1 MFRTVPLSII
11 RSFSLHT
18 AMVYVIQCQ
27 TPRNGQ
33 RDCPKHVEFYSKNK
47 FEKLVHLVGFIIR
60 IIKYHVKLFF
70 LFLSGSLQ
78 MSLYLLLGF
87 CLTVCS
93 HRRFCPVTG
102 VTGLQCLIS
111 HDLCLTEDDLAS
123 LIASRR
129 EILNAGRFRRLY
141 PTASGSRYTG
151 YLQELQALM
160 LQDSKNI
167 FQPVNSLFR

>member
-1 MFRTVPLSII
+1 MTGLRCLISVTGVTGL
-11 RSFSLHT
+11 
-18 AMVYVIQCQ
+18 QCLISV
-27 TPRNGQ
+27 TG
-33 RDCPKHVEFYSKNK
+33 VT
-47 FEKLVHLVGFIIR
+47 G
-60 IIKYHVKLFF
+60 
-70 LFLSGSLQ
+70 LQ
-78 MSLYLLLGF
+78 
-87 CLTVCS
+87 CLIS
-93 HRRFCPVTG
+93 VTG

-129 EILNAGRFRRLY
+129 EMLNAGRFRRLY
-141 PTASGSRYTG
+141 PTASGNRYSG